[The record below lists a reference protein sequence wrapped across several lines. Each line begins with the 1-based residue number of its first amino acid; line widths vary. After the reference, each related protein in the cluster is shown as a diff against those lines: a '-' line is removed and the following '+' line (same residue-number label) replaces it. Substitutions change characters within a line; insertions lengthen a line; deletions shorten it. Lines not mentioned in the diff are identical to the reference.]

1 MYNVHVL
8 NNIHNVARQL
18 NFNKLL
24 YFMCMQCFKILLMSL
39 FLVGV
44 TKSRTLTQFLQLCIF
59 PRCCF
64 TTTDAVYCA
73 KFIQTLH
80 LLETPNFSTLL
91 FLDRVSYE
99 RERERDRETERETE
113 RLS

>member
-1 MYNVHVL
+1 MY
-8 NNIHNVARQL
+8 
-18 NFNKLL
+18 
-24 YFMCMQCFKILLMSL
+24 MQCFKILLTSL

-99 RERERDRETERETE
+99 RETERDRETGRERHRETE